1 MKTNNADFKNL
12 RTLPSGFQVVIRRE
26 RKEVTKH
33 FAGHTPESYMA
44 AIEHRDHL
52 IATLPPPLQVGRPA
66 RVRRARAA
74 FAR

>member
-12 RTLPSGFQVVIRRE
+12 RILPSGFQVVIRRE
-26 RKEVTKH
+26 SKEVTKH

-44 AIEHRDHL
+44 AIEHRDQL
-52 IATLPPPLQVGRPA
+52 IATLPPPSMIGRPA
-66 RVRRARAA
+66 RVRSTRAA